1 MPWFDNT
8 LFVITSDFS
17 NSEHFQ
23 SKYSNIWGM
32 YAIPIAFYW
41 PQRIEAQHSEE
52 IAQQI
57 DLGPSILSALKVQDT
72 LFCFGRN
79 LFNDSTEQTFI
90 SYFNLTYQYCD
101 GTYLVQ
107 SDGQQPYGIYKP
119 HLDPFLNDPFLN
131 DNLFGRLQCPD
142 IFEKLYRYLEEYNNR
157 THMVW
162 HLFVLAGT
170 ICHFFCILWYVM

>member
-1 MPWFDNT
+1 M
-8 LFVITSDFS
+8 
-17 NSEHFQ
+17 
-23 SKYSNIWGM
+23 
-32 YAIPIAFYW
+32 
-41 PQRIEAQHSEE
+41 
-52 IAQQI
+52 
-57 DLGPSILSALKVQDT
+57 KVQDT

-119 HLDPFLNDPFLN
+119 HLDPFLND
-131 DNLFGRLQCPD
+131 NLFGRLQCPD

-157 THMVW
+157 MINNNLKPKQNLSNDDKHVGQGVA
-162 HLFVLAGT
+162 LPED
-170 ICHFFCILWYVM
+170 CD